1 MHHSGAEEDAAGELS
16 AEEEKAVVPF
26 EETGGDSGDE
36 GTEEY
41 ENEAGDLDEDERF
54 GAEVRGRG
62 KAVAGSGVIIVGVT
76 AVGGGGG
83 EEEEEKAEHWEWK
96 MRNMK
101 SILKGGVMLMY
112 INGGEGRGE
121 GRRRV

>member
-16 AEEEKAVVPF
+16 AEEEEAVVPF
-26 EETGGDSGDE
+26 EETGGDTGDE
-36 GTEEY
+36 GTEED

-62 KAVAGSGVIIVGVT
+62 RAVFGSGVLIGVT

-83 EEEEEKAEHWEWK
+83 EEEEEEEEKAEHWEW
-96 MRNMK
+96 RRGNMK
-101 SILKGGVMLMY
+101 SILWGVMYIKGEKKGGGVL
-112 INGGEGRGE
+112 
-121 GRRRV
+121 